1 MCQRSGLGQWQLL
14 SLMFQQGRCL
24 VSEACHLASETA
36 STACFQLLLQPESVV
51 TEFEGAC
58 P

>member
-14 SLMFQQGRCL
+14 NLMFQQGRCL

-36 STACFQLLLQPESVV
+36 STGLFPV
-51 TEFEGAC
+51 TSPARIRRD
-58 P
+58 